1 MLKWS
6 EYENYEIFKML
17 IQVHGSLFQ
26 QCTASQHGLV
36 TDKEIK
42 INFIKDL
49 GCIWNYLKQIPA
61 TQATGGSILH
71 GFLQL
76 INWTCL

>member
-1 MLKWS
+1 MRIMKYSKCWS
-6 EYENYEIFKML
+6 RCMVVYYNN
-17 IQVHGSLFQ
+17 
-26 QCTASQHGLV
+26 AQHGLV
-36 TDKEIK
+36 TGKEIK
-42 INFIKDL
+42 INFMKDL
-49 GCIWNYLKQIPA
+49 DCIWNYLKQTPA